1 MKVWID
7 GEYFEK
13 KDAKI
18 SVFDHGLLYGDGLFE
33 GIRIYAGKAFKLKE
47 HLERLYGG
55 ARAILLDIPYPPGQ
69 LCAQIEDAIRV
80 NDKEEGYIRLVV
92 TRGMGDLGISPYL
105 CKRASVIVIVDDISL
120 YPAENYSSGIP
131 IVTAASRRIG
141 VDAFDVRVKSLNYLN
156 NVLAKIEARQAGCM
170 EAVLLN
176 SAGYVAECTGDNI
189 FIVKKGILLSPA
201 PTDAILDGI
210 TRRTVFELAA
220 GLGIEARAATLTRF
234 DLYTADECFMT
245 GTGAEIMPVTK
256 VDGRPIG
263 DGKPGILCGKL
274 EKAFKA
280 FVRA

>member
-33 GIRIYAGKAFKLKE
+33 GIRIYSGKAFKLNE
-47 HLERLYGG
+47 HMERLYEG
-55 ARAILLDIPYPPGQ
+55 ARAILLDIPYSLQQ
-69 LCAQIEDAIRV
+69 LCAQVEDAIRR
-80 NDKEEGYIRLVV
+80 NSKQDGYIRLVV
-92 TRGMGDLGISPYL
+92 TRGTGDLGISPYL
-105 CKRASVIVIVDDISL
+105 CKKASVIIIVDDISL
-120 YPAENYSSGIP
+120 YPAENYATGIP

-189 FIVKKGILLSPA
+189 FIVKKGAVLSPA

-210 TRRTVFELAA
+210 TRRTVFDLAK
-220 GLGIEARAATLTRF
+220 GLGVEARAASLTRF

-256 VDGRPIG
+256 IDGRPIG
-263 DGKPGILCGKL
+263 DGKPGSLTGRL
-274 EKAFKA
+274 EKAFKD